1 MEAYPDI
8 PPIQPWTNKK
18 MNHNMAVIL
27 YLSHIYQRGHTKIAW
42 EILTLPDQTSVG
54 IARASISGT
63 SIMYRFPC
71 IVSSCVLSFHF
82 QFVETSTIHSDYVA
96 LRDEGILI
104 DISHHSENV
113 S

>member
-1 MEAYPDI
+1 
-8 PPIQPWTNKK
+8 
-18 MNHNMAVIL
+18 MAVIL

-71 IVSSCVLSFHF
+71 IVSSCVLSF

-104 DISHHSENV
+104 DIPHHSENF